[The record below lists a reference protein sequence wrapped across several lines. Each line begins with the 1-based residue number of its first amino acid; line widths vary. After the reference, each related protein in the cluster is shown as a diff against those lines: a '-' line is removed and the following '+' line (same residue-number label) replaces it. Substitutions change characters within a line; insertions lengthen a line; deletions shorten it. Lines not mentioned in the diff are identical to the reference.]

1 MLDRRGLRPTERRG
15 RAAFTL
21 IEMLISMA
29 VLAFVLGAMALV
41 QIRSQA
47 ASKSTL
53 GKTLSEM
60 RARRTLDRVV
70 GELSGVAHSLI
81 FPDPTSN
88 LGTSTLTY
96 QHPTGVDAVG
106 NVLWDVPSRLELQ
119 LAPGEV
125 DNGIDDDS
133 DGLVDERRLV
143 LTRNFGTANAESV
156 VLCTGIPRYLEGET
170 PNLLDDNGNGLI
182 DEPGFN
188 IYRVGDLLTVRLTV
202 QVPLGGGQVDMTTV
216 QTSIVLRN

>member
-1 MLDRRGLRPTERRG
+1 MMQGRRTLHRV

-21 IEMLISMA
+21 IEMLISVT
-29 VLAFVLGAMALV
+29 VLAFVLGVMALV
-41 QIRSQA
+41 QQRSQA
-47 ASKSTL
+47 TSRATF
-53 GKTLSEM
+53 GKTVSEM
-60 RARRTLDRVV
+60 RARRALDRVV
-70 GELSGVAHSLI
+70 SELTGAAHSFI

-96 QHPTGVDAVG
+96 QHPTGVDGAG
-106 NVLWDVPSRLELQ
+106 NVTWDVPSRLELQ

-133 DGLVDERRLV
+133 DGLIDERRLV
-143 LTRNFGTANAESV
+143 LTRNFGTLNAQSV
-156 VLCTGIPRYLEGET
+156 VLCNGIPRFLEGEV

-188 IYRVGDLLTVRLTV
+188 VSRVGDLLTIRLTV
-202 QVPLGGGQVDMTTV
+202 QVPLGGGRVDMTTV
-216 QTSIVLRN
+216 QTSITLRN

>member
-1 MLDRRGLRPTERRG
+1 MQAGRTVHRG

-21 IEMLISMA
+21 IEMLISVV
-29 VLAFVLGAMALV
+29 VLSFVLGVMALV
-41 QIRSQA
+41 QQRSQETSRA
-47 ASKSTL
+47 TF
-53 GKTLSEM
+53 GKTISEM
-60 RARRTLDRVV
+60 RARRALDRVV
-70 GELSGVAHSLI
+70 NELTGVAHSLM
-81 FPDPTSN
+81 FPDPVSN
-88 LGTSTLTY
+88 LGTSALTY

-106 NVLWDVPSRLELQ
+106 NVTWDKPSRLELQ

-143 LTRNFGTANAESV
+143 LTRNSGMPNVESV
-156 VLCTGIPRYLEGET
+156 VLCTGIPRFLEGEV

-188 IYRVGDLLTVRLTV
+188 VFRVGDLLTIRLTV
-202 QVPLGGGQVDMTTV
+202 QVPLGGGRVDTTTV
-216 QTSIVLRN
+216 QTSITLRN